1 MGKNNMDD
9 DDFRNSKP
17 EKRVFITA
25 IVIAVTLFF
34 CILVTRPLV
43 PSFITP
49 TSTSASVNVS
59 TPSYIDSTETA
70 SIPTEPSSTP
80 GSVLPGFP
88 WPPPEPSTRAI
99 VPFNQL
105 NQFATFKDVDWII
118 STALT
123 RSGYDERSYFA
134 VPYGFAVVTRLEQ
147 INIFGKPDYSN
158 RWASE
163 LSPIQLYD
171 FSLSNYLEA
180 LFLAPQGYYR
190 VFVFIITSDI
200 IIQSGTP
207 VSQSDVQGWITEGAN
222 KLPVWMETLRFTEDH
237 DCTVYV
243 YEFIQSG
250 IGSEPYQNI
259 PSLTSGQKHL
269 EETGIWQTLINLRSK
284 YK

>member
-1 MGKNNMDD
+1 MDD
-9 DDFRNSKP
+9 DNFNKSRPRNK
-17 EKRVFITA
+17 VFITA
-25 IVIAVTLFF
+25 FIITVALFL
-34 CILVTRPLV
+34 CLLVTNRRNL
-43 PSFITP
+43 PSSFDKTP
-49 TSTSASVNVS
+49 TSSYPNTPTNIETPQTPTIITEASV
-59 TPSYIDSTETA
+59 
-70 SIPTEPSSTP
+70 TP
-80 GSVLPGFP
+80 GSVLPEFP

-123 RSGYDERSYFA
+123 EEGYDERSYFE
-134 VPYGFAVVTRLEQ
+134 VPYGFAIITRLEH
-147 INIFGKPDYSN
+147 ITPFAEPDYSN

-163 LSPIQLYD
+163 LSPVRLNN

-180 LFLAPQGYYR
+180 LFSAPKGYYR

-200 IIQSGTP
+200 IIQSGMP
-207 VSQSDVQGWITEGAN
+207 ISQSGAQGWIIEGAN
-222 KLPVWMETLRFTEDH
+222 KLPTWMESLHFTEDH

-259 PSLTSGQKHL
+259 PSQYSGQKHL
-269 EETGIWQTLINLRSK
+269 ERAGIWQTLIRLPQK